1 MIMYKHI
8 VLSIFCGLFSLSLA
22 LESEIPLDTLL
33 EKRLIDEKHAEL
45 FGQIPIQDQ
54 GDRIKPFHTICSEI
68 LRKVSRKDNLYNQ
81 QSTQIVIGMLV
92 DPLLWQIVPIIKVSD
107 LDILTILNKNDS
119 HVSFMSFFSDT
130 EYILRPYVES
140 AYSKRPIDRTKFD
153 KNIID
158 VDERVNICSMIFS
171 DQLIKLFPSTESIE
185 DPWLSDV
192 PMYIPGI
199 DSAKTRSFKSIYR
212 ELVYTAF
219 LDKKWESV
227 NSMIS
232 FIHNYQKE
240 YAESILPSSTK
251 INLEILYNKLKPFGW
266 TRLFLFYFLVG
277 CSMFVVL
284 LFDIFFPNK
293 IITQITVSLKYVIL
307 LGFVF
312 HFLAL
317 GLRWYISNHA
327 PWSNAYESVIF
338 IAFATMVAGIVFS
351 KKSNFS
357 LVAASLVASMLLFVA
372 NLNWLNPE
380 VTNLVPVLK
389 SYWLM
394 IHVSVITS
402 SYGFFGLCAFIGF
415 LNMLLIIFS
424 NKSKIKSNVFNL
436 TIINEQSMM
445 IGLFLLTIGTFLG
458 GVWANES
465 WGRYWGWDPKETWAL
480 VSCIVYAL
488 ILHIRLLKL
497 TKYTYWFNLLALFG
511 FSSILMTYF
520 GVNYYLDGLHSYAAG
535 DAFPIPDFVLP
546 TFVGFCLISFVS
558 FFRFNNWLN

>member
-192 PMYIPGI
+192 PMHVPGI

>member
-8 VLSIFCGLFSLSLA
+8 VLSIFCYLFSLSPA

-192 PMYIPGI
+192 PMHIPGI

-227 NSMIS
+227 NSMLS
-232 FIHNYQKE
+232 FIHNYQKD

-266 TRLFLFYFLVG
+266 TRLFLFYFLFG

-293 IITQITVSLKYVIL
+293 IINQITVSLQYVIL
-307 LGFVF
+307 LGFIF
-312 HFLAL
+312 HFLSL

-338 IAFATMVAGIVFS
+338 IAFATMVAGIVFA

-546 TFVGFCLISFVS
+546 TFVGFCLISFIS

>member
-8 VLSIFCGLFSLSLA
+8 VLSIFCCLFSLSFALA
-22 LESEIPLDTLL
+22 SEIPLDTLL
-33 EKRLIDEKHAEL
+33 AKRLIDEQHAEL

-54 GDRIKPFHTICSEI
+54 GDRIKPFHTICSEV

-185 DPWLSDV
+185 DPWSSDV
-192 PMYIPGI
+192 PMHVPGI
-199 DSAKTRSFKSIYR
+199 DSTKTRSFKGIYR

-227 NSMIS
+227 DSMLS

-266 TRLFLFYFLVG
+266 TRLFLFYFLFG

-312 HFLAL
+312 HFLSL

-546 TFVGFCLISFVS
+546 TFFGFCLISFVS